1 MGNVK
6 GGEGVGVGGAGLS
19 NVPVGVKG
27 HEVNSE
33 NLDDNDDDNDD
44 DFDPDVWRRRQKKLL
59 RAQRVAE
66 ANSRWGFTSDGLQPS
81 IPGDPAPAPHKGQST
96 PQSTPAEA
104 PSAIPAAPA
113 PTPTTPAVPVPAQT
127 AGSQGRAEAGEK
139 AAVASEVCGSQVAW
153 SQEPQ
158 VREPQIRGCQEPQV
172 VVCQRQAEVGGD
184 GARGAARHS
193 LLSLLTKGKGSGGGR
208 EEEDFSEIT
217 LAEGSGGGGTMP
229 SRCQVR
235 VGGGAG
241 KGETENC
248 GENANGNLPADPHD
262 VHHAF
267 PASVWGVPTRS
278 GVGGEGGCGG
288 GVGESDGGGQGV
300 GEDVLVGL
308 GLTFNKAGASG
319 AKGLVIKRMK
329 PASPAMRCQ
338 SLRVG
343 QCVVAIDGTP
353 LLNIRNA
360 RDLAELTQGRPG
372 TTSTLLVIGDEG
384 GEESVVL
391 VR

>member
-1 MGNVK
+1 VENVK
-6 GGEGVGVGGAGLS
+6 GGEGGGLS

-27 HEVNSE
+27 HEVISVNS
-33 NLDDNDDDNDD
+33 DDNDD

-81 IPGDPAPAPHKGQST
+81 IPGDPAPAPPKGH
-96 PQSTPAEA
+96 STPAEA
-104 PSAIPAAPA
+104 PSAIPVAPA
-113 PTPTTPAVPVPAQT
+113 ATPNTPAVPVPAQA
-127 AGSQGRAEAGEK
+127 AGSQGCAAAGGN
-139 AAVASEVCGSQVAW
+139 AFVGRQVRG

-158 VREPQIRGCQEPQV
+158 VG
-172 VVCQRQAEVGGD
+172 VCQGQAEAGGD
-184 GARGAARHS
+184 GAGGAARHS
-193 LLSLLTKGKGSGGGR
+193 LLSLLTKGKGSGVAR

-217 LAEGSGGGGTMP
+217 LAEGPVGGGKMP
-229 SRCQVR
+229 SRCWAR
-235 VGGGAG
+235 GGGGRLEVGAGEAG
-241 KGETENC
+241 KGAIENC
-248 GENANGNLPADPHD
+248 GENANGNVPADTQL
-262 VHHAF
+262 AYT
-267 PASVWGVPTRS
+267 ASVMGVLPRS

-308 GLTFNKAGASG
+308 GLTFNKAGASS

-329 PASPAMRCQ
+329 PASPAVRCQ
-338 SLRVG
+338 SLQVG

-372 TTSTLLVIGDEG
+372 TTSTLLVIGDDG
-384 GEESVVL
+384 REESVVL